1 MQWSFRIT
9 ASRTK
14 FEVIKTPGAHLKVSM
29 RSSLAVA
36 LVITVAAPIANA
48 QSQAPGPT
56 VPRGARTLVV
66 GPRTE
71 LPRTYTGKPTTEA
84 ITAADLMTRLYI
96 FADDSMMGREVGTK
110 YHLMATSY
118 IEREVRR
125 LGLVPAGDNG
135 GYFQD
140 LPLFD
145 YSTDSASSMAIGAQ
159 RMTFGSDYLVM
170 ANGERRIALDGVP
183 VVFGGTSNDTTTWI
197 SPEQMA
203 GKIVVFATPSTSSP
217 MLSNNPVIRAR
228 VARAVVVILTSLDRM
243 NVGFRGFV
251 ARSQQLLSD
260 TTRTVVPPSVF
271 VNQRMAALLF
281 GNVND
286 KRAGA
291 VLSGMSGTLVMHERR
306 APARNVVA
314 ILPGS
319 DPKLKGEYVAI
330 GAHNDHVGF
339 NATPVDHDSVRAFNI
354 VVRPHGADSP
364 PSMPTLTQ
372 LARVRAM
379 TDSLHRLH
387 GARPDSIFNGA
398 DDDGTGT
405 VSVLEIAESFAKS
418 AVRPKRSLLFVW
430 HAGEEKGLWGSA
442 FFTDHPT
449 VSRDSI
455 VAQLNMDMVGRG
467 GAGDATGENKTGV
480 GLHGGPGYLQLVGSR
495 RLSTELGDLMETVNK
510 RGKHGLTFDYAMDA
524 NGHPQVIYCRSDHYE
539 YARYGIPIVF
549 MTTGGHSDYHQVTD
563 EPQYIDYGH
572 MAEVA
577 RFVRDAALTVANLDH
592 RVVVDHAKPDPKG
605 ACVQ

>member
-1 MQWSFRIT
+1 
-9 ASRTK
+9 
-14 FEVIKTPGAHLKVSM
+14 M

-36 LVITVAAPIANA
+36 LVIAIAPIVSA
-48 QSQAPGPT
+48 QNRREPT
-56 VPRGARTLVV
+56 VPRGATTGVV
-66 GPRTE
+66 AGRPE

-145 YSTDSASSMAIGAQ
+145 YSTDSASSIAIGAQ
-159 RMTFGSDYLVM
+159 HLSLGSDYLVM
-170 ANGERRIALDGVP
+170 ANAERRIALDGVP
-183 VVFGGTSNDTTTWI
+183 VVFGGTSNDTTTWM

-217 MLSNNPVIRAR
+217 MLSNNPAIRAR
-228 VARAVVVILTSLDRM
+228 VARAAVVVLVSLDRM
-243 NVGFRGFV
+243 NAGFRGFV

-260 TTRTVVPPSVF
+260 TTRTIAPPRVF
-271 VNQRMAALLF
+271 VSERVAALLF
-281 GNVND
+281 GGVTD

-291 VLSGMSGTLVMHERR
+291 VLSGMSGSLLMHERR

-314 ILPGS
+314 ILPGA
-319 DPKLKGEYVAI
+319 DPKLKSEYVAI

-339 NATPVDHDSVRAFNI
+339 NTTPADHDSIRAFNI
-354 VVRPHGADSP
+354 VARPQGADSP
-364 PSMPTLTQ
+364 PTAPTATQ
-372 LARVRAM
+372 VARIRAM
-379 TDSLHRLH
+379 TDSLHKLH

-405 VSVLEIAESFAKS
+405 VSVLEIAESFAKA

-442 FFTDHPT
+442 FYTDHPT

-467 GAGDATGENKTGV
+467 GAGDATGESKAGER
-480 GLHGGPGYLQLVGSR
+480 LHGGPGYLQLVGSR
-495 RLSTELGDLMETVNK
+495 RLSTELGDLMETVNT
-510 RGKHGLTFDYAMDA
+510 RGKHGLNFDYGMDA

-572 MAEVA
+572 MAQVA

>member
-1 MQWSFRIT
+1 MFLTRPT
-9 ASRTK
+9 
-14 FEVIKTPGAHLKVSM
+14 
-29 RSSLAVA
+29 LAIA
-36 LVITVAAPIANA
+36 LVIAIAPIVSA
-48 QSQAPGPT
+48 QNRHEPT
-56 VPRGARTLVV
+56 VPRGATTGVV
-66 GPRTE
+66 ATRPE

-145 YSTDSASSMAIGAQ
+145 YSTDSASSIAIGAQ
-159 RMTFGSDYLVM
+159 RLSLGSDYLVM
-170 ANGERRIALDGVP
+170 ANAERRIALDGVP
-183 VVFGGTSNDTTTWI
+183 VVFGGTSNDTTTWM

-217 MLSNNPVIRAR
+217 MLSNNPAIRAR
-228 VARAVVVILTSLDRM
+228 VARASLVVLTSLDRM
-243 NVGFRGFV
+243 NAGFRGFV

-260 TTRTVVPPSVF
+260 TTRTIAPPRVF
-271 VNQRMAALLF
+271 VSQRVATLLF
-281 GNVND
+281 GGVND

-291 VLSGMSGTLVMHERR
+291 ALSGMSGSLVMHEQR

-319 DPKLKGEYVAI
+319 DPKLKSEYVAI
-330 GAHNDHVGF
+330 GSHNDHVGF
-339 NATPVDHDSVRAFNI
+339 NTAPVDHDSIRAFNI
-354 VVRPHGADSP
+354 VARPQGADSP
-364 PSMPTLTQ
+364 PTAPTAAQ
-372 LARVRAM
+372 LARIRAM
-379 TDSLHRLH
+379 TDSLHKLH

-405 VSVLEIAESFAKS
+405 VSVLEIAESFAK
-418 AVRPKRSLLFVW
+418 APVRPKRSLLFVW

-442 FFTDHPT
+442 FYTDHPT

-467 GAGDATGENKTGV
+467 GAGDATGESKAGER
-480 GLHGGPGYLQLVGSR
+480 LRGGPGYLQLVGSR
-495 RLSTELGDLMETVNK
+495 RLSTELGDLMETVNT
-510 RGKHGLTFDYAMDA
+510 RGKHGLNFDYGMDA

-577 RFVRDAALTVANLDH
+577 RFVRDAALTVANMDH
-592 RVVVDHAKPDPKG
+592 RVVVDHVRPDPKG

>member
-1 MQWSFRIT
+1 M
-9 ASRTK
+9 
-14 FEVIKTPGAHLKVSM
+14 VSM
-29 RSSLAVA
+29 RNTVAVA
-36 LVITVAAPIANA
+36 IVIAAASIAHA
-48 QSQAPGPT
+48 QAPGPGPT
-56 VPRGARTLVV
+56 VPRGARTLLV
-66 GPRTE
+66 GSRTE
-71 LPRTYTGKPTTEA
+71 LPRKFTGKPTTEA

-125 LGLVPAGDNG
+125 LGLVPAGDSG
-135 GYFQD
+135 GYFQN

-145 YSTDSASSMAIGAQ
+145 YSTDSASVMTIAGQ
-159 RMTFGSDYLVM
+159 RLMLGNDYLVQ
-170 ANGERRIALDGVP
+170 ANAERRIALDGVT
-183 VVFGGTSNDTTTWI
+183 VVFGGTSNDTTTWA

-203 GKIVVFATPSTSSP
+203 GKIVVFATPPTSSP
-217 MLSNNPVIRAR
+217 MLSNNAAIRAR
-228 VARAVVVILTSLDRM
+228 VAGAAVVVLTSLDRM
-243 NVGFRGFV
+243 NAGFRSFV
-251 ARSQQLLSD
+251 ARSQQLQSD
-260 TTRTVVPPSVF
+260 MVRAVAPPSVF
-271 VNQRMAALLF
+271 VNQRVAALLF
-281 GNVND
+281 GGVTD

-291 VLSGMSGTLVMHERR
+291 VLNGMSGMLLLHERQ

-339 NATPVDHDSVRAFNI
+339 NTAPVDHDSLRVFNM
-354 VVRPHGADSP
+354 VARPQGADGSP
-364 PSMPTLTQ
+364 TPPNAAQ
-372 LARVRAM
+372 LARIRAM
-379 TDSLHRLH
+379 TDSLHALH

-405 VSVLEIAESFAKS
+405 VSVLEIAESFAKGG
-418 AVRPKRSLLFVW
+418 VRPKRSLLFVW

-449 VSRDSI
+449 VPRDSI
-455 VAQLNMDMVGRG
+455 VAQLNIDMVGRG
-467 GAGDATGENKTGV
+467 GPTEMTGEQKG
-480 GLHGGPGYLQLVGSR
+480 GEKLHGGPGYLQLVGSR
-495 RLSTELGDLMETVNK
+495 RLSTELGDLMETVNT
-510 RGKHGLTFDYAMDA
+510 RDRHGLTFDYAMDA

-572 MAEVA
+572 LAAVA
-577 RFVRDAALTVANLDH
+577 RFVRDAALTIANLDH

-605 ACVQ
+605 NCVQ

>member
-1 MQWSFRIT
+1 M
-9 ASRTK
+9 
-14 FEVIKTPGAHLKVSM
+14 VSM
-29 RSSLAVA
+29 PNTLAIA
-36 LVITVAAPIANA
+36 FVIAAASIANA
-48 QSQAPGPT
+48 QSGMGPT
-56 VPRGARTLVV
+56 
-66 GPRTE
+66 RTE
-71 LPRTYTGKPTTEA
+71 LPRKFMGKPTTEA

-110 YHLMATSY
+110 YHTMATSY

-145 YSTDSASSMAIGAQ
+145 YFTDSASSMSVAGQ
-159 RMTFGSDYLVM
+159 RLTLGSDYLVM
-170 ANGERRIALDGVP
+170 SNAERRIVLDGVP
-183 VVFGGTSNDTTTWI
+183 VVNGGTSSDTTTWP

-203 GKIVVFATPSTSSP
+203 GKVVVFTVPSTSSP
-217 MLSNNPVIRAR
+217 MLSNNAAIRAR
-228 VARAVVVILTSLDRM
+228 VAGAAVVVLTSLDRM
-243 NVGFRGFV
+243 NAGFRTFV
-251 ARSQQLLSD
+251 ARSQQLRSD
-260 TTRTVVPPSVF
+260 TVRSVAPPNVF
-271 VNQRMAALLF
+271 VSQRVAAL
-281 GNVND
+281 
-286 KRAGA
+286 
-291 VLSGMSGTLVMHERR
+291 VLGGVSGTLLLHERR

-330 GAHNDHVGF
+330 GAHSDHVGF
-339 NATPVDHDSVRAFNI
+339 NTAPVDHDSLRAFNL
-354 VVRPHGADSP
+354 VARPQGADGSPTP
-364 PSMPTLTQ
+364 PSTAQ
-372 LARVRAM
+372 FARIRAM
-379 TDSLHRLH
+379 TDSLHALH

-405 VSVLEIAESFAKS
+405 VSVLEIAESFVKGG
-418 AVRPKRSLLFVW
+418 VRPKRSLLFVW

-442 FFTDHPT
+442 FYTDHPT
-449 VSRDSI
+449 VPRDAI

-467 GAGDATGENKTGV
+467 GPAEVTGEQKG
-480 GLHGGPGYLQLVGSR
+480 GEKLHGGPGYLQLVGSR
-495 RLSTELGDLMETVNK
+495 RLSTELGDLMETVNQ
-510 RGKHGLTFDYAMDA
+510 RGKHGLAFDYAMDA

-563 EPQYIDYGH
+563 EPQYIDYRH
-572 MAEVA
+572 MTAVA

-592 RVVVDHAKPDPKG
+592 RVVVDHAKPDPRG
-605 ACVQ
+605 NCVQ

>member
-1 MQWSFRIT
+1 
-9 ASRTK
+9 
-14 FEVIKTPGAHLKVSM
+14 M

-36 LVITVAAPIANA
+36 LVIAIAPIVSA
-48 QSQAPGPT
+48 QNRREPT
-56 VPRGARTLVV
+56 VPRGATTGVV
-66 GPRTE
+66 ASHPE

-145 YSTDSASSMAIGAQ
+145 YSTDSASSIAIGAQ
-159 RMTFGSDYLVM
+159 HLSPGSDYLVM
-170 ANGERRIALDGVP
+170 ANAERRITLDGVP
-183 VVFGGTSNDTTTWI
+183 VVFGGTSNDTSTWM

-217 MLSNNPVIRAR
+217 MLSNNPAIRAR
-228 VARAVVVILTSLDRM
+228 VARATVVMLVSLDRM
-243 NVGFRGFV
+243 NAGFRGFV

-260 TTRTVVPPSVF
+260 TTRTIAPPRVF
-271 VNQRMAALLF
+271 VSGRVAALLF
-281 GNVND
+281 GGVTD
-286 KRAGA
+286 KHAGA
-291 VLSGMSGTLVMHERR
+291 VLSGMSGSLLMHERR

-319 DPKLKGEYVAI
+319 DPALRGQYVAI

-339 NATPVDHDSVRAFNI
+339 NTTPVDHDSIRAFNI
-354 VVRPHGADSP
+354 VARPQGADSP
-364 PSMPTLTQ
+364 PTAPTATQ
-372 LARVRAM
+372 VARIRAM
-379 TDSLHRLH
+379 TDSLHKLH

-405 VSVLEIAESFAKS
+405 VSVLEIAESFAKA

-442 FFTDHPT
+442 FYTDHPT

-467 GAGDATGENKTGV
+467 GAGDATGESKAGER
-480 GLHGGPGYLQLVGSR
+480 LHGGPGYLQLVGSR
-495 RLSTELGDLMETVNK
+495 RLSTELGDLMETVNT
-510 RGKHGLTFDYAMDA
+510 RGKHGLNFDYGMDA

-572 MAEVA
+572 MAGVA

>member
-1 MQWSFRIT
+1 M
-9 ASRTK
+9 
-14 FEVIKTPGAHLKVSM
+14 VSM
-29 RSSLAVA
+29 RNSLAIA
-36 LVITVAAPIANA
+36 LAIAVAASAHA
-48 QSQAPGPT
+48 QSRSVGPT
-56 VPRGARTLVV
+56 VPRGASANDVAARS
-66 GPRTE
+66 E
-71 LPRTYTGKPTTEA
+71 LPRKYTGKPTTEA

-110 YHLMATSY
+110 YHTMATSY

-145 YSTDSASSMAIGAQ
+145 YFTDSASSMTVAGQ
-159 RMTFGSDYLVM
+159 RLTLGSDYLVM
-170 ANGERRIALDGVP
+170 ANAERRIVLDGVP
-183 VVFGGTSNDTTTWI
+183 VVYGGTSNDTTTWP

-203 GKIVVFATPSTSSP
+203 GKIVVFTTPSTSSP
-217 MLSNNPVIRAR
+217 MLSNNAAIRAR
-228 VARAVVVILTSLDRM
+228 VAGAAVVVLTSLDRM
-243 NVGFRGFV
+243 NAGFRTFV
-251 ARSQQLLSD
+251 ARSQQLRSD
-260 TTRTVVPPSVF
+260 TVRSITPPSVF
-271 VNQRMAALLF
+271 VSQRVAALLL
-281 GNVND
+281 GGV
-286 KRAGA
+286 
-291 VLSGMSGTLVMHERR
+291 SGTLILHERQ

-319 DPKLKGEYVAI
+319 DPKLRGEYVAI

-339 NATPVDHDSVRAFNI
+339 NATPVDHDSLRAFNL
-354 VVRPHGADSP
+354 VARPQGADGSPTP
-364 PSMPTLTQ
+364 PSAAQ
-372 LARVRAM
+372 LARIRAM
-379 TDSLHRLH
+379 TDSLHALH

-405 VSVLEIAESFAKS
+405 VSVLEIAESFAK
-418 AVRPKRSLLFVW
+418 ATVRPKRSLLFVW

-442 FFTDHPT
+442 FYTDHPT
-449 VSRDSI
+449 VPRDSI

-467 GAGDATGENKTGV
+467 GPAEVTGESKG
-480 GLHGGPGYLQLVGSR
+480 GAKLHGGPGYLQLVGSR
-495 RLSTELGDLMETVNK
+495 RLSTELGDLMETVNA

-572 MAEVA
+572 MAAVA

-592 RVVVDHAKPDPKG
+592 RVVVDHAKPDPR
-605 ACVQ
+605 ANCVQ